1 LILAQI
7 QSFREVSTGI
17 LPYIN
22 AFTKILLFMI
32 IVCRLAVLLLEL
44 SLATGKENGY
54 SLEAMESKQ
63 TNGQLIDTI
72 TEITQTFF
80 QNDSRV
86 LAVFLFGSAARN
98 TMRSDSDIDLALI
111 LYPGLSLDI
120 LDRTDMAGKIS
131 YELQRT
137 VDLGE
142 ISGRNLIYA
151 REALLTGFPVFIKDS
166 DKLNL
171 VRANLLGLYLRFNE
185 DRKEVMDA
193 YRAG

>member
-7 QSFREVSTGI
+7 QSFREVNTGI
-17 LPYIN
+17 LPYID

-86 LAVFLFGSAARN
+86 LAVFLLGSAARN

-111 LYPGLSLDI
+111 LYPGLSIDI

-185 DRKEVMDA
+185 DRKEVLDA

>member
-32 IVCRLAVLLLEL
+32 IVCRLAILLLEL

-63 TNGQLIDTI
+63 TNGQLIDAI
-72 TEITQTFF
+72 TEIAQTFF

-86 LAVFLFGSAARN
+86 LAVFLLGSAARN

-151 REALLTGFPVFIKDS
+151 REALLSGFPVFIKDS

-185 DRKEVMDA
+185 DRKEVLDA